1 MAMVHLSRTELSTH
15 EAVEKILGKPQVQYT
30 DYSGYIYFYGGTV
43 IEEVFVGEAS
53 EAQLS
58 PIPSGHLTACP
69 LCRIGQKIVW
79 QFRDKV
85 IYLLSIYSQI
95 RIFIEYGNNDDEC
108 FFHRASLLFVKN
120 ER

>member
-1 MAMVHLSRTELSTH
+1 MLQLQGNKFILVILS
-15 EAVEKILGKPQVQYT
+15 
-30 DYSGYIYFYGGTV
+30 IYDRIGTV
-43 IEEVFVGEAS
+43 KVVLASGFVGEAS

-69 LCRIGQKIVW
+69 LCRIGQRIVW

-95 RIFIEYGNNDDEC
+95 RTFIEYGNKDTANT
-108 FFHRASLLFVKN
+108 
-120 ER
+120 